1 MLALPGFAQV
11 RADKRRTRKQAVALV
26 RRAAQFV
33 REQGKERALA
43 EFNKADGQF
52 IDGELYIFVY
62 GNGGDGVVLANPM
75 FPLLV
80 GKNLLDMTDA
90 SGVAITRRVLEI
102 GASKT
107 GKGWIDYHWPNSL
120 KGRNVELK
128 TSYIERVDSLI
139 LGCGL
144 PKR

>member
-1 MLALPGFAQV
+1 MLVLPGFAQV
-11 RADKRRTRKQAVALV
+11 KTDNRRTRQQAVALV
-26 RRAAQFV
+26 RRAARFV

-43 EFNKADGQF
+43 EFNKPDGRF
-52 IDGELYIFVY
+52 IDGELYIFAY
-62 GNGGDGVVLANPM
+62 GNSGDGVLLANPM

-90 SGVAITRRVLEI
+90 NGVAITRRVLEI

-107 GKGWIDYHWPNSL
+107 GKGWIDYHWPNRL

-128 TSYIERVDSLI
+128 TSYIELADGLI